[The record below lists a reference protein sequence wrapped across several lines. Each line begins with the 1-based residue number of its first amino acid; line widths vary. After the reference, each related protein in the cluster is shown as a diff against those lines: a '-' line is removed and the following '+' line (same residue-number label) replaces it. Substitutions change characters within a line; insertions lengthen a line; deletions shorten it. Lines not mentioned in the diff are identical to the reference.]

1 MKDKLERS
9 GQYMKSG
16 LVLEGGAMRGMYTAG
31 IMDVFMDENIEF
43 DGIIGVS
50 AGAVFGV
57 NYLSKQ
63 RGRVIRYS
71 KKFNPDKNYI
81 SIGSLLRTGDIVNTE
96 FAYGKVPR
104 ELDVFDDETFEKSGV
119 PFYAVVTDM
128 YTGMPKYIK
137 IDRVFE
143 QLNVLRASAS
153 MPFMSR
159 PVIIGGIPCLD
170 GGISDSIPFEH
181 FAEMGYKKQVV
192 ILTRDINYV
201 KKPLPPMS
209 AKVYYRKYPVF
220 AERLKMRYDNYNKKI
235 ERLKK
240 KEENGDIFVIRPTKP
255 IEIKKIER
263 NPEKL
268 QKVYELGVGDA
279 NAAVSAVK
287 EFLSG
292 ERHI

>member
-1 MKDKLERS
+1 
-9 GQYMKSG
+9 MKSG

-31 IMDVFMDENIEF
+31 IMDIFMKENIRF

-63 RGRVIRYS
+63 IGRVIRYS
-71 KKFNPDKNYI
+71 KRFNPDKNYI
-81 SIGSLLRTGDIVNTE
+81 SIGSLLRTGDIINTE

-104 ELDVFDDETFEKSGV
+104 ELDVFDDEAFEGSDV

-137 IDRVFE
+137 IDKVFE
-143 QLNVLRASAS
+143 QIDVLRASAS
-153 MPFMSR
+153 MPFISK
-159 PVIIGGIPCLD
+159 PVIIDGIPCLD

-181 FAEMGYKKQVV
+181 FADMGYKKQVV

-201 KKPLPPMS
+201 KKPLPPLS
-209 AKVYYRKYPVF
+209 AKLYYRKYPAF

-235 ERLKK
+235 ERLKI
-240 KEENGDIFVIRPTKP
+240 KEKSGDMFVIRPSKP

-263 NPEKL
+263 SPEKL
-268 QKVYELGVGDA
+268 QEVYDLGVCDA
-279 NAAVSAVK
+279 KAVIEAVK
-287 EFLSG
+287 EFLS
-292 ERHI
+292 E

>member
-1 MKDKLERS
+1 
-9 GQYMKSG
+9 MKSG

-128 YTGMPKYIK
+128 YTVMPKYIK

-268 QKVYELGVGDA
+268 QKVYELGVSDA
-279 NAAVSAVK
+279 KAAVSAVK

>member
-1 MKDKLERS
+1 
-9 GQYMKSG
+9 
-16 LVLEGGAMRGMYTAG
+16 
-31 IMDVFMDENIEF
+31 
-43 DGIIGVS
+43 
-50 AGAVFGV
+50 
-57 NYLSKQ
+57 
-63 RGRVIRYS
+63 
-71 KKFNPDKNYI
+71 
-81 SIGSLLRTGDIVNTE
+81 
-96 FAYGKVPR
+96 
-104 ELDVFDDETFEKSGV
+104 
-119 PFYAVVTDM
+119 
-128 YTGMPKYIK
+128 
-137 IDRVFE
+137 
-143 QLNVLRASAS
+143 
-153 MPFMSR
+153 MSR

-279 NAAVSAVK
+279 KAAVSAVK